1 MTTVEQVE
9 EGPQPTAGQSDTGRP
24 DIGVDVAAVCL
35 RFVLGILFLGHGL
48 QKAGWFKAPG
58 WPSSIS
64 EQADFVGFFG
74 YSDTNLMAWLITVT
88 EVTAGALFLLG
99 LLTPLAAAAAI
110 GVGFQFVAGPQW
122 DGGLFG
128 NETTGGFDQALVLTL
143 AAVALGFIGAGRF
156 SLDSRMPSSI
166 PVRGLRAGVIAV
178 ALGVVVGAIVLIAF
192 GVGLGGQ
199 PPMPD
204 F

>member
-1 MTTVEQVE
+1 MTTLEQVDE
-9 EGPQPTAGQSDTGRP
+9 AARPAAGQS

-35 RFVLGILFLGHGL
+35 RFILGIIVLGHGL

-58 WPSSIS
+58 WPTSIS

-74 YSDTNLMAWLITVT
+74 YSDTNLMAWLITIT
-88 EVTAGALFLLG
+88 EVAAGVLLLLG
-99 LLTPLAAAAAI
+99 LLTPLAAAAVI
-110 GVGFQFVAGPQW
+110 GVGFQFAAGPQW

-128 NETTGGFDQALVLTL
+128 NESTGGFDQSLILMFAG
-143 AAVALGFIGAGRF
+143 AALGFIGAGRY
-156 SLDSRMPSSI
+156 SLDSRMPSSV
-166 PVRGLRAGVIAV
+166 PVRGWRAGAIAV

-199 PPMPD
+199 PPIPE